1 MMDLS
6 LREVV
11 SKGKQSVNSAL
22 KSKKGWIMQVG
33 VMLKFYILMIIY
45 LRYWCMCF
53 PCDDFLTQMFCASKT
68 YHCPILPPSLTSV
81 YTATL
86 SRTVIQ
92 KIEHTYF
99 IW

>member
-1 MMDLS
+1 MLCLRLLGMMDLS

-11 SKGKQSVNSAL
+11 SNGKQSVNSAL

-53 PCDDFLTQMFCASKT
+53 HVMIF
-68 YHCPILPPSLTSV
+68 SLRCFV
-81 YTATL
+81 QV
-86 SRTVIQ
+86 RHITVPYYLQ
-92 KIEHTYF
+92 V
-99 IW
+99 